1 MQDEPGAPQP
11 NAVFDESGNF
21 LTYSS
26 LVGIK
31 VVNLISNVVSRV
43 LGEEGMREG
52 WGALTLMREGEGGIS
67 IDTVHTAALKPQP
80 ASTAEPVAA
89 QLLQPVRIH
98 HAPRP
103 PPLSA
108 LQVRWRTSASCASPC
123 ASPPTPVHPAGKV
136 ENERFLRIALHQGAA
151 RKSKV
156 TVTLETLDKI
166 PQRDPTIMAVAFKR
180 QRIYLLS
187 KREPQVCTQGP

>member
-1 MQDEPGAPQP
+1 MRLQTEPGVSQDEEVRLKPAPPTSLLQDEPGAPQP

-43 LGEEGMREG
+43 LGEG
-52 WGALTLMREGEGGIS
+52 GEGGIS
-67 IDTVHTAALKPQP
+67 IEMHAVALKLLLALP
-80 ASTAEPVAA
+80 T
-89 QLLQPVRIH
+89 LRLQPIWIH
-98 HAPRP
+98 HAPSP
-103 PPLSA
+103 PP
-108 LQVRWRTSASCASPC
+108 C
-123 ASPPTPVHPAGKV
+123 PPSAGKV